1 MEYPNNV
8 RKVNLKG
15 FSLPKPVKTPAYGR
29 PRLLTH
35 EEILDAAIEVGLE
48 TLTMKKL
55 STYLNVGTATLYQYF
70 DSRKALMRAAA
81 VHALTAVP
89 LPEDIGQHWSVLA
102 KDYVLGLQKI
112 LADNPTYMSAMSPSN
127 FGFEVHFK
135 LIEPFLSAMKS
146 RNIAPMHAMRLFNQI
161 GLIAYGGAVESIRQ
175 QEFEFQDETMDVV
188 ARRQFARL
196 DPGDFPLMSE
206 VMDQFTETP
215 EQKTDSLIKAAFS
228 AFAREIGEDEIP
240 LLQEVF

>member
-1 MEYPNNV
+1 
-8 RKVNLKG
+8 
-15 FSLPKPVKTPAYGR
+15 LPKPIKNPSYGR

-35 EEILDAAIEVGLE
+35 EEILDAAVEVGLE

-70 DSRKALMRAAA
+70 DSRKALIRAAA
-81 VHALTAVP
+81 VHALSVVP
-89 LPEDIGQHWSVLA
+89 LPEDKGQHWSLLA
-102 KDYVLGLQKI
+102 RDYVRGLQRL
-112 LADNPTYMSAMSPSN
+112 LADNPTYISAMSPTN

-135 LIEPFLSAMKS
+135 LIEPFLAAMKT
-146 RNIAPMHAMRLFNQI
+146 RDIAPVHAMRLFNQI

-175 QEFEFQDETMDVV
+175 REFEFQDETMDVV

-196 DPGDFPLMSE
+196 DEADFPLMSE

-215 EQKTDSLIKAAFS
+215 EQKTDSLIKAAFG
-228 AFAREIGEDEIP
+228 AFAREIGEDETI
-240 LLQEVF
+240 LLKETS